1 MSFDELDLSGLQQGV
16 EEMEER
22 KKTIANLKTRKES
35 LEDALKCDG
44 ILNYGPIL
52 NELKEIN
59 DALKEINENEM
70 KPVWKPCRRT
80 YKELF

>member
-22 KKTIANLKTRKES
+22 KKTIANLKIRKES

-59 DALKEINENEM
+59 ELLKLLEE
-70 KPVWKPCRRT
+70 
-80 YKELF
+80 

>member
-16 EEMEER
+16 EEMEEHKKIIADLKIR
-22 KKTIANLKTRKES
+22 KKS

-52 NELKEIN
+52 NEIN
-59 DALKEINENEM
+59 EINELLKSLE
-70 KPVWKPCRRT
+70 
-80 YKELF
+80 E